1 MTIDIAVLFSGGG
14 RTVLN
19 LLNHIEAGTLDANI
33 SLSIASMDGLTGIDR
48 LTERGLDVA
57 IARTEDESL
66 EIGDSRTIAWLE
78 DTRPSLIC
86 LCGYL
91 RLLKI
96 ESWMNGRVLNIHP
109 ALLPKHGGKGMF
121 GMHVHE
127 TVIKNGDRKSG
138 CTVHFVDEQYDH
150 GETIIQRTCQVETDD
165 TPQSLADKVFQL
177 ECDAYVDAIHKV
189 ARELKV

>member
-150 GETIIQRTCQVETDD
+150 GKTIIQRTCQVETDD

>member
-19 LLNHIEAGTLDANI
+19 LLNQIEVGTLDANI
-33 SLSIASMDGLTGIDR
+33 SLAIASREGLVGIDR

-57 IARTEDESL
+57 IARRVDEPL
-66 EIGDSRTIAWLE
+66 ELGDSRTVAWLE
-78 DTRPSLIC
+78 DARPSLIC

-91 RLLKI
+91 RLLHI
-96 ESWMNGRVLNIHP
+96 EPWMEGRVMNIHP
-109 ALLPKHGGKGMF
+109 ALLPNHGGKGMF

-127 TVIKNGDRKSG
+127 SVIESGDQQSG

-150 GETIIQRTCQVETDD
+150 GETIVQHTCQVDVDE
-165 TPQSLADKVFQL
+165 TPQSLADKVFRL
-177 ECDAYVDAIHKV
+177 ECNAYVEAINKVASKHKV
-189 ARELKV
+189 